1 LLRQTD
7 MEDYDTRNSKNEISD
22 EDVLAALKESKL
34 DLNLSA
40 ETLRKI
46 YDAAGRHAR
55 SRTAS
60 KTVVRDVMTRDV
72 LAVSKF
78 DGIDQTVKTLAEKS
92 VSGLPVVDRE
102 NRVVGII
109 SEADIVS
116 MVSSTG
122 VRKRRRGFGLRDLWA
137 FLFGEHVSDRKM
149 GHIVGDVM
157 TSPAVTIQPE
167 AEISEAVRIMDQYRI
182 RRLAVVDK
190 GQRLVG
196 IISRSDIVRTMG
208 EKLTDVR

>member
-1 LLRQTD
+1 
-7 MEDYDTRNSKNEISD
+7 MENQGAQDIRDEITD

-40 ETLRKI
+40 EALRKI
-46 YDAAGRHAR
+46 YDAACRHAR

-60 KTVVRDVMTRDV
+60 RTVVRDVMTRDV

-78 DGIDQTVKTLAEKS
+78 DEVDRAVKTLSEKN

-102 NRVVGII
+102 NRVVGVI

-116 MVSSTG
+116 RVAAVG
-122 VRKRRRGFGLRDLWA
+122 PRKKGGGFRPRDVWT
-137 FLFGEHVSDRKM
+137 FLFGEPVPDRKM

-157 TSPAVTIQPE
+157 TSPAVTIQPG
-167 AEISEAVRIMDQYRI
+167 AEISEAVRLMDRYRI
-182 RRLAVVDK
+182 RRLAVVDSK
-190 GQRLVG
+190 QRLIG
-196 IISRSDIVRTMG
+196 LISRSDIVRTMG
-208 EKLTDVR
+208 EKLGGVR